1 MKFHIGCKNDLLA
14 SILGDTKPLQEPPK
28 SIVQTSSSTSLL
40 LCLRPDHLNSI
51 FYFFHLFYLLLSPY
65 CVPLCAVLGGSC
77 NRRIWGMVLMG
88 PREEKLRG
96 VANLAH
102 DVLG

>member
-40 LCLRPDHLNSI
+40 LCLRPDHPNSI
-51 FYFFHLFYLLLSPY
+51 FYFFHLFYLLLSL
-65 CVPLCAVLGGSC
+65 LCAIVCSTGGQ
-77 NRRIWGMVLMG
+77 L
-88 PREEKLRG
+88 
-96 VANLAH
+96 
-102 DVLG
+102 